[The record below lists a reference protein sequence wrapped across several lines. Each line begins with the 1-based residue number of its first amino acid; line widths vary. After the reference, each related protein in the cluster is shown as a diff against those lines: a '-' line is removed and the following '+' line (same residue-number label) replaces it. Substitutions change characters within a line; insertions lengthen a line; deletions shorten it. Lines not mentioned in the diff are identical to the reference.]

1 MPRKGCL
8 FSLFA
13 TGRETVKELPYEQR
27 EGILTQAEL
36 SFYHVLLQA
45 LEIMGLRAM
54 VCPKVGLRDVFRVV
68 TQDNSEY
75 TACLNKIDRK
85 HVDFLLCDPR
95 GMGLIAG
102 VELDDSTHLSE
113 RARARDV
120 FVEQVYQAAGLP
132 LLRFRVRH
140 EYDIRDMVRYMRQEL
155 AITGTAAM
163 EKNEAAEK
171 AEAGAVEAGDAV
183 SHAETEA
190 QAVHEESA
198 AAAPE
203 RLNTPLCPRCGAPMV
218 LRRARRG
225 KRKGQYFWGCSRFP
239 RCRCVADM
247 KVSAKAQ

>member
-1 MPRKGCL
+1 MPKGCL

-13 TGRETVKELPYEQR
+13 NGKETARELPYER
-27 EGILTQAEL
+27 CEGILTQAEL

-54 VCPKVGLRDVFRVV
+54 VFPKVGLRDVFRVV
-68 TQDNSEY
+68 TQDNTEY
-75 TACLNKIDRK
+75 TTYLNKINRK

-102 VELDDSTHLSE
+102 VELDDNTHLTE

-140 EYDIRDMVRYMRQEL
+140 EYDIHDMVRYMRQEL
-155 AITGTAAM
+155 AMTETVALG
-163 EKNEAAEK
+163 KNEAAEK
-171 AEAGAVEAGDAV
+171 AAPVTAEAGEAV
-183 SHAETEA
+183 SYAETET
-190 QAVHEESA
+190 QATCEEAA
-198 AAAPE
+198 AAAPDT
-203 RLNTPLCPRCGAPMV
+203 RDTPQCPRCGAPMV

-225 KRKGQYFWGCSRFP
+225 KREGQYFWGCSRFP
-239 RCRCVADM
+239 RCRCVVDM
-247 KVSAKAQ
+247 KVNAKAQ